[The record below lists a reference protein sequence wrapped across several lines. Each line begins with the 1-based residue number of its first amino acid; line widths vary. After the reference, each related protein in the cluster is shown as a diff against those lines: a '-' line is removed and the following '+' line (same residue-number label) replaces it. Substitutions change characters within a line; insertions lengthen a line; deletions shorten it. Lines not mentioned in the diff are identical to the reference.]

1 MTSKTTLFDPA
12 DHLTSAEDQAEL
24 LSDAFATGSA
34 EYVANALRT
43 IARARGMAEVARG
56 GGGVT
61 REGLCKALGKG
72 GDPKLT
78 TVFNVI
84 NTLGFTLSARPRPAI
99 KDTRSGKV
107 AASRRSKKSERSAA
121 AR

>member
-1 MTSKTTLFDPA
+1 MTIKTTLFDPA

-24 LSDAFATGSA
+24 LSDAFASGSA

-56 GGGVT
+56 GGAT
-61 REGLCKALGKG
+61 RDGLCKALGKG